1 MEYPDNL
8 VLRVHKDRVVP
19 MENLDLLDP
28 EDQMAHLGS
37 LDNQET
43 EVTQVL
49 MVPKVRLDVQV

>member
-1 MEYPDNL
+1 
-8 VLRVHKDRVVP
+8 